1 MHKNSAYMIKSF
13 LSVFILTIF
22 STILHAQSIDQLIKK
37 FDKSIDSLYV
47 LHEFN
52 GNILLVKNGVM
63 LYEKSIG
70 FTDSK
75 TNQTLNSSSAFNLAS
90 ISKTFTSSLVLMYVQ
105 EGRLKIDD
113 QVHTYLPEFPYKDIT
128 IRHLL
133 NHTHGMVEYFDWVI
147 DTLKINDTIG
157 NDQLLALLSKHKPA
171 LNSVPGEKFNYC
183 NTGYAMLSEV
193 LETISGM
200 PYATL
205 LKSKI
210 TKPLKLENTYVQ
222 TVKMPKS
229 PKTRVYGMK
238 FKDGRWNAFD
248 LTTLDE
254 VVGDGNIYSTIYDLQ
269 KWDQALR
276 NGKVLKSAI
285 LQEAYTPAV
294 VKEKPTMVY
303 GLGWIINEPGK
314 KVSHSGSWNGF
325 KNNIVRDLQNG
336 YTLISLSNGA
346 AGIAS
351 YKLLEQF
358 EKAISNLNQ

>member
-1 MHKNSAYMIKSF
+1 MNKSANYIRMF
-13 LSVFILTIF
+13 LCLFIGIVF
-22 STILHAQSIDQLIKK
+22 STMLHAQSIDQLIKK
-37 FDKSIDSLYV
+37 LDKSIDSLHAI
-47 LHEFN
+47 HEFN
-52 GNILLVKNGVM
+52 GNILLVKNGVR

-70 FTDSK
+70 FTDST
-75 TNQTLNSSSAFNLAS
+75 TNHTLTISSAFNLAS

-105 EGRLKIDD
+105 EGKLKIDD
-113 QVHTYLPEFPYKDIT
+113 QVHTYLPNFPYKNIT

-133 NHTHGMVEYFDWVI
+133 NHTHGMIEYFDWI
-147 DTLKINDTIG
+147 NDTLKIKDTIG
-157 NDQLLALLSKHKPA
+157 NDQLLTLLSKYKPA

-183 NTGYAMLSEV
+183 NTGYAVLSEV

-222 TVKMPKS
+222 TVKMPNS
-229 PKTRVYGMK
+229 PKNRVYGMK
-238 FKDGRWNAFD
+238 FKDGRWKAFD

-254 VVGDGNIYSTIYDLQ
+254 VVGDGNIYSTVYDLQ

-276 NGKVLKSAI
+276 DGKILNPAL

-294 VKEKPTMVY
+294 VKEQPKMVY

-325 KNNIVRDLQNG
+325 KNNMVRDLQNG
-336 YTLISLSNGA
+336 YTLISLSNGT

-351 YKLLEQF
+351 YKLLDQF
-358 EKAISNLNQ
+358 EKAISNLHQ

>member
-1 MHKNSAYMIKSF
+1 MNKSAKPF
-13 LSVFILTIF
+13 RACLSLFISIVF
-22 STILHAQSIDQLIKK
+22 STMLHAQSIDQLIKK
-37 FDKSIDSLYV
+37 LDKSIDSLHAI
-47 LHEFN
+47 HEFN
-52 GNILLVKNGVM
+52 GNILLVKNGVR

-70 FTDSK
+70 FTDNT
-75 TNQTLNSSSAFNLAS
+75 TNYALTISSAFNLAS

-105 EGRLKIDD
+105 EGKLKIDD
-113 QVHTYLPEFPYKDIT
+113 QVHTYLPNFPYKNIT
-128 IRHLL
+128 IKHLL
-133 NHTHGMVEYFDWVI
+133 NHTHGMIEYFDWI
-147 DTLKINDTIG
+147 NDTLKIKDTIG
-157 NDQLLALLSKHKPA
+157 NDQLLTLLSKYKPA

-200 PYATL
+200 PYAAL

-222 TVKMPKS
+222 TVKMPNS
-229 PKTRVYGMK
+229 PKNRVYGMK
-238 FKDGRWNAFD
+238 YKDGRWNAFD

-254 VVGDGNIYSTIYDLQ
+254 VVGDGNIYSTVLDLQ

-276 NGKVLKSAI
+276 NGKILKPAI

-294 VKEKPTMVY
+294 VQEKPTMVY

-325 KNNIVRDLQNG
+325 KNNIVRDLKNG
-336 YTLISLSNGA
+336 YTLISLSNGT

-351 YKLLEQF
+351 YKLLDQF

>member
-1 MHKNSAYMIKSF
+1 MNKSANYIRMF
-13 LSVFILTIF
+13 LCLFIGIVF
-22 STILHAQSIDQLIKK
+22 STMLHAQSIDQLIKK
-37 FDKSIDSLYV
+37 LDKSIDSLHAI
-47 LHEFN
+47 HEFN
-52 GNILLVKNGVM
+52 GNILLVKNGVR

-70 FTDSK
+70 FTDST
-75 TNQTLNSSSAFNLAS
+75 TNYALTISSAFNLAS

-105 EGRLKIDD
+105 EGKLKIDD
-113 QVHTYLPEFPYKDIT
+113 QVHTYLPNFPYKDIT

-133 NHTHGMVEYFDWVI
+133 NHTHGMIEYFDWI
-147 DTLKINDTIG
+147 NDTLQIKDTIG
-157 NDQLLALLSKHKPA
+157 NDQLLTLLSKYKPA

-183 NTGYAMLSEV
+183 NTGYAILSEV

-222 TVKMPKS
+222 TVKMPNS
-229 PKTRVYGMK
+229 PKNRVYGMK
-238 FKDGRWNAFD
+238 FKDGRWKAFD

-254 VVGDGNIYSTIYDLQ
+254 FVGDGNIYSTVYDLQ

-276 NGKVLKSAI
+276 DGKVLRPEI
-285 LQEAYTPAV
+285 LQEAYTPAIV
-294 VKEKPTMVY
+294 VEKPIMVY

-325 KNNIVRDLQNG
+325 KNNMVRDLQNG
-336 YTLISLSNGA
+336 YTLISLSNGT
-346 AGIAS
+346 AGVAS
-351 YKLLEQF
+351 YKLLDQF

>member
-1 MHKNSAYMIKSF
+1 MIKPF
-13 LSVFILTIF
+13 LSVFISIIF
-22 STILHAQSIDQLIKK
+22 STILQAQSMNQLIKK
-37 FDKSIDSLYV
+37 FNKSIDSLHQ

-70 FTDSK
+70 FTDS
-75 TNQTLNSSSAFNLAS
+75 TSNQRLTLSSAFNLAS
-90 ISKTFTSSLVLMYVQ
+90 ISKTFTSSLILMYVQ
-105 EGRLKIDD
+105 EGKLKIDD
-113 QVHTYLPEFPYKDIT
+113 QVQQYLPEFPYKDIT

-133 NHTHGMVEYFDWVI
+133 NHTHGMIEYFDLI
-147 DTLKINDTIG
+147 NDTLKINDTIG
-157 NDQLLALLSKHKPA
+157 NDHLLTLLSKHKPD

-183 NTGYAMLSEV
+183 NTGYVILSEV

-200 PYATL
+200 PYAAL
-205 LKSKI
+205 LRSKI

-222 TVKMPKS
+222 TVKMPNS
-229 PKTRVYGMK
+229 PKNRVYGMK

-254 VVGDGNIYSTIYDLQ
+254 FVGDGNIYSTVYDLQ

-276 NGKVLKSAI
+276 DGKVLKPEI

-294 VKEKPTMVY
+294 VIEKPKMVY
-303 GLGWIINEPGK
+303 GLGWIINEPVK

-325 KNNIVRDLQNG
+325 KNNIVRDLING
-336 YTLISLSNGA
+336 YTLISLSNGT

-351 YKLLEQF
+351 YKLLDQF
-358 EKAISNLNQ
+358 EKAISNLKQ

>member
-1 MHKNSAYMIKSF
+1 MNKSANYIIKCLCLFFSI
-13 LSVFILTIF
+13 VF
-22 STILHAQSIDQLIKK
+22 STMLHAQSIDQIVKN
-37 FDKSIDSLYV
+37 FDKSIDSLHAI
-47 LHEFN
+47 HEFN
-52 GNILLVKNGVM
+52 GNILLLKNGVK

-70 FTDSK
+70 FTDS
-75 TNQTLNSSSAFNLAS
+75 TTSQRLNSSSAFNLAS
-90 ISKTFTSSLVLMYVQ
+90 ISKTFTSSLILMYVQ
-105 EGRLKIDD
+105 EGKLKIDD

-200 PYATL
+200 PYAAL

-222 TVKMPKS
+222 TVKMPNS
-229 PKTRVYGMK
+229 PKNRVYGMK
-238 FKDGRWNAFD
+238 FKDGRWKAFD

-254 VVGDGNIYSTIYDLQ
+254 FVGDGNIYSTVYDLQ

-276 NGKVLKSAI
+276 DGKVLKPVI
-285 LQEAYTPAV
+285 LQEAYAPAV
-294 VKEKPTMVY
+294 VVEKPIMVY

-325 KNNIVRDLQNG
+325 KNNIVRDLKNG
-336 YTLISLSNGA
+336 YTLISLSNGT

-351 YKLLEQF
+351 YKLLDQF
-358 EKAISNLNQ
+358 EKAISNLHQ

>member
-1 MHKNSAYMIKSF
+1 MNKSAIYIRKC
-13 LSVFILTIF
+13 LCLFIGIVF
-22 STILHAQSIDQLIKK
+22 STMLHAQSIDQLIKK
-37 FDKSIDSLYV
+37 LDKSIDSLHAI
-47 LHEFN
+47 HEFN
-52 GNILLVKNGVM
+52 GNILLVKNGVR

-70 FTDSK
+70 FTDST
-75 TNQTLNSSSAFNLAS
+75 TNYALTMSSAFNLAS

-105 EGRLKIDD
+105 EGKLKIDD

-128 IRHLL
+128 IRQLL
-133 NHTHGMVEYFDWVI
+133 NHTHGMIEYFDWI
-147 DTLKINDTIG
+147 NDTLKIKDTIG
-157 NDQLLALLSKHKPA
+157 NDQLLTLLSKYKPA

-183 NTGYAMLSEV
+183 NTGYAVLSEV

-222 TVKMPKS
+222 TVKMPNS
-229 PKTRVYGMK
+229 PKNRVYGMK

-254 VVGDGNIYSTIYDLQ
+254 VVGDGNIYSTVDDLQ

-276 NGKVLKSAI
+276 DGKILKPTI

-294 VKEKPTMVY
+294 VKEQPKMVY

-325 KNNIVRDLQNG
+325 KNNMVRDLQNG
-336 YTLISLSNGA
+336 YTLISLSNGT

-351 YKLLEQF
+351 YKLLDQF
-358 EKAISNLNQ
+358 EKAISNLHQ

>member
-1 MHKNSAYMIKSF
+1 MNKSANNIRKYLCLF
-13 LSVFILTIF
+13 LGIVF
-22 STILHAQSIDQLIKK
+22 STMLHAQSIDQLVKK
-37 FDKSIDSLYV
+37 FDKSIDSLHA
-47 LHEFN
+47 LNEFN
-52 GNILLVKNGVM
+52 GNILLVKNGVT

-75 TNQTLNSSSAFNLAS
+75 TNQRLNSTSAFNLAS
-90 ISKTFTSSLVLMYVQ
+90 ISKTFTSSLILMYVQ

-133 NHTHGMVEYFDWVI
+133 NHTHGMIEYFDWI
-147 DTLKINDTIG
+147 NDTLKINDTIG
-157 NDQLLALLSKHKPA
+157 NDQLLVLLSKYKPA

-183 NTGYAMLSEV
+183 NTGYAVLSEV
-193 LETISGM
+193 LEAISGK
-200 PYATL
+200 PYAAL

-210 TKPLKLENTYVQ
+210 TKSLKLENTYVQ
-222 TVKMPKS
+222 TVKMLNS
-229 PKTRVYGMK
+229 PKNRVYGMK

-254 VVGDGNIYSTIYDLQ
+254 VVGDGNIYSTVNDLQ

-276 NGKVLKSAI
+276 DGNVLNPEI

-294 VKEKPTMVY
+294 VLEKPKMVY

-325 KNNIVRDLQNG
+325 KNNMVRDLQNG
-336 YTLISLSNGA
+336 YTLISLSNGT

-351 YKLLEQF
+351 YKLLDQF

>member
-1 MHKNSAYMIKSF
+1 MNKSANYIRKC
-13 LSVFILTIF
+13 LCLFIGFVF
-22 STILHAQSIDQLIKK
+22 STMLHAQSIDQLIQK
-37 FDKSIDSLYV
+37 FDKSIDSLHAI
-47 LHEFN
+47 HEFN
-52 GNILLVKNGVM
+52 GNILLVKNGVK

-70 FTDSK
+70 FTDSTTK
-75 TNQTLNSSSAFNLAS
+75 HTLTISSEFNLAS

-105 EGRLKIDD
+105 EGKLKIDD

-133 NHTHGMVEYFDWVI
+133 NHTHGMIEYFDWI
-147 DTLKINDTIG
+147 NDTLKIKDTIG
-157 NDQLLALLSKHKPA
+157 NDQLLVLLAKYKPA

-183 NTGYAMLSEV
+183 NTGYAVLSEV

-222 TVKMPKS
+222 TVKMPNS
-229 PKTRVYGMK
+229 PKNRVYGMK

-254 VVGDGNIYSTIYDLQ
+254 VVGDGNIYSTVYDLQ

-276 NGKVLKSAI
+276 DGKILNPAL

-294 VKEKPTMVY
+294 VKEQPKMVY

-325 KNNIVRDLQNG
+325 KNNMVRDLQNG
-336 YTLISLSNGA
+336 YTLISLSNGT

-351 YKLLEQF
+351 YKLLDQF
-358 EKAISNLNQ
+358 EKAMSNLHQ

>member
-1 MHKNSAYMIKSF
+1 MNKSAKHF
-13 LSVFILTIF
+13 RACLCLFIGIVF
-22 STILHAQSIDQLIKK
+22 STMLHAQSIDQLIKK
-37 FDKSIDSLYV
+37 LDKSIDSLHAI
-47 LHEFN
+47 HEFN
-52 GNILLVKNGVM
+52 GNILLVKNGVR

-70 FTDSK
+70 FTDNT
-75 TNQTLNSSSAFNLAS
+75 TNYALTISSAFNLAS

-105 EGRLKIDD
+105 EGKLKIDD
-113 QVHTYLPEFPYKDIT
+113 QVHAYLPNFPYKDIT

-133 NHTHGMVEYFDWVI
+133 NHTHGMIEYFDWI
-147 DTLKINDTIG
+147 NDTLKIKDTIG
-157 NDQLLALLSKHKPA
+157 NDQLLTLLSKYKPA

-183 NTGYAMLSEV
+183 NTGYAVLSEV

-222 TVKMPKS
+222 TVKMPNS
-229 PKTRVYGMK
+229 PKNRVYGMK

-254 VVGDGNIYSTIYDLQ
+254 VVGDGNIYSTVYDLQ

-276 NGKVLKSAI
+276 DGKILNLAL

-294 VKEKPTMVY
+294 VKEQPKMVY

-325 KNNIVRDLQNG
+325 KNNMVRDLQNG
-336 YTLISLSNGA
+336 YTLISLSNGT

-351 YKLLEQF
+351 YKLLDQF
-358 EKAISNLNQ
+358 EKAMSNLHQ

>member
-1 MHKNSAYMIKSF
+1 MIKPF
-13 LSVFILTIF
+13 LSVFISIIF
-22 STILHAQSIDQLIKK
+22 SAILQAQSMNQLIKK
-37 FDKSIDSLYV
+37 FNKSIDSLHQ

-75 TNQTLNSSSAFNLAS
+75 TNQKLTLSSSFNLAS
-90 ISKTFTSSLVLMYVQ
+90 ISKTFTSSLILMYVQ
-105 EGRLKIDD
+105 EGKLKIDD
-113 QVHTYLPEFPYKDIT
+113 QVHTYLPNFPYKDIT

-133 NHTHGMVEYFDWVI
+133 NHTHGMIEYFDWI
-147 DTLKINDTIG
+147 NDTLKIKDTIG
-157 NDQLLALLSKHKPA
+157 NDQLLVLLAKYKPA

-183 NTGYAMLSEV
+183 NTGYALLSEV

-200 PYATL
+200 PYTVL

-222 TVKMPKS
+222 TVKMPNS
-229 PKTRVYGMK
+229 PKNRVYGMK

-254 VVGDGNIYSTIYDLQ
+254 FVGDGNIYSTIYDLQ

-276 NGKVLKSAI
+276 NGKVLRQEI
-285 LQEAYTPAV
+285 LQEAYTPSV
-294 VKEKPTMVY
+294 VIEKPKMVY

-325 KNNIVRDLQNG
+325 KNNMVRDLKNG
-336 YTLISLSNGA
+336 YTLISLSNGT
-346 AGIAS
+346 AGGAS
-351 YKLLEQF
+351 YKLLDQF
-358 EKAISNLNQ
+358 EKAISNLTQ

>member
-1 MHKNSAYMIKSF
+1 MNKSAKPF
-13 LSVFILTIF
+13 RACLSLFISIVF
-22 STILHAQSIDQLIKK
+22 STMLHAQSIDQLIKK
-37 FDKSIDSLYV
+37 LDKSIDSLHAI
-47 LHEFN
+47 HEFN
-52 GNILLVKNGVM
+52 GNILLVKNGVR

-70 FTDSK
+70 FTDNT
-75 TNQTLNSSSAFNLAS
+75 TNYALTISSAFNLAS

-105 EGRLKIDD
+105 EGKLKIDD
-113 QVHTYLPEFPYKDIT
+113 QVHTYLPNFPYKNIT
-128 IRHLL
+128 IKHLL
-133 NHTHGMVEYFDWVI
+133 NHTHGMIEYFDWI
-147 DTLKINDTIG
+147 NDTLKIKDTIG
-157 NDQLLALLSKHKPA
+157 NDQLLTLLSKYKPA

-183 NTGYAMLSEV
+183 NTGYAVLSEV

-222 TVKMPKS
+222 TVKMPNS
-229 PKTRVYGMK
+229 PKNRVYGMK

-254 VVGDGNIYSTIYDLQ
+254 VVGDGNIYSTVYDLQ

-276 NGKVLKSAI
+276 DGKILNPAL

-294 VKEKPTMVY
+294 VKEQPKMVY

-336 YTLISLSNGA
+336 YTLISLSNGT
-346 AGIAS
+346 AGVAS
-351 YKLLEQF
+351 YKLLDQF
-358 EKAISNLNQ
+358 EKAISNLHQ

>member
-1 MHKNSAYMIKSF
+1 MNKSAKSF
-13 LSVFILTIF
+13 RVCLCLFIGIVF
-22 STILHAQSIDQLIKK
+22 STMLHAQSIDQLIKK
-37 FDKSIDSLYV
+37 LDKSIDSLHAI
-47 LHEFN
+47 HEFN
-52 GNILLVKNGVM
+52 GNILLVKNGVR

-70 FTDSK
+70 FTDNT
-75 TNQTLNSSSAFNLAS
+75 TNYALTISSAFNLAS

-105 EGRLKIDD
+105 EGKLKIDD
-113 QVHTYLPEFPYKDIT
+113 QVHTYLPNFPYKDIT

-133 NHTHGMVEYFDWVI
+133 NHTHGMIEYFDWI
-147 DTLKINDTIG
+147 NDTLKIKDTIG
-157 NDQLLALLSKHKPA
+157 NDQLLTLLSKYKPA

-183 NTGYAMLSEV
+183 NTGYAVLSEV

-222 TVKMPKS
+222 TVKMPNS
-229 PKTRVYGMK
+229 PKNRVYGMK

-254 VVGDGNIYSTIYDLQ
+254 VVGDGNIYSTVYDLQ

-276 NGKVLKSAI
+276 DGKILNPAL

-294 VKEKPTMVY
+294 VKEQPKMVY

-325 KNNIVRDLQNG
+325 KNNMVRDLQNG
-336 YTLISLSNGA
+336 YTLISLSNGT

-351 YKLLEQF
+351 YKLLDQF
-358 EKAISNLNQ
+358 EKAMSNLHQ

>member
-1 MHKNSAYMIKSF
+1 MNKSANYIRMF
-13 LSVFILTIF
+13 LCLFIGIVF
-22 STILHAQSIDQLIKK
+22 STMLHAQSIDQLIKK
-37 FDKSIDSLYV
+37 LDKSIDSLYAI
-47 LHEFN
+47 HEFN
-52 GNILLVKNGVM
+52 GNILLVKNGVR

-70 FTDSK
+70 FTDST
-75 TNQTLNSSSAFNLAS
+75 TNYALTISSAFNLAS

-105 EGRLKIDD
+105 EGKLKIDD
-113 QVHTYLPEFPYKDIT
+113 QVHTYLPNFPYKNIT

-133 NHTHGMVEYFDWVI
+133 NHTHGMIEYFDWI
-147 DTLKINDTIG
+147 NDTLKIKDTIG
-157 NDQLLALLSKHKPA
+157 NDQLLTLLSKYKPA

-183 NTGYAMLSEV
+183 NTGYAVLSEV

-222 TVKMPKS
+222 TVKMPNS
-229 PKTRVYGMK
+229 PKNRVYGMK

-254 VVGDGNIYSTIYDLQ
+254 VVGDGNIYSTVDDLQ

-276 NGKVLKSAI
+276 DGKVLKPAI

-294 VKEKPTMVY
+294 VKEQPKMVY

-325 KNNIVRDLQNG
+325 KNNMVRDLQNG
-336 YTLISLSNGA
+336 YTLISLSNGT

-351 YKLLEQF
+351 YKLLDQF
-358 EKAISNLNQ
+358 EKAMSNLHQ

>member
-1 MHKNSAYMIKSF
+1 MIKPF
-13 LSVFILTIF
+13 LSVFISITF
-22 STILHAQSIDQLIKK
+22 SAILQAQSMSQLIKK
-37 FDKSIDSLYV
+37 FNKSIDSLHQ

-70 FTDSK
+70 FTDS
-75 TNQTLNSSSAFNLAS
+75 TSNHRLTLSSEFNLAS
-90 ISKTFTSSLVLMYVQ
+90 ISKTFTSSLILMYVQ
-105 EGRLKIDD
+105 EGKLKIDD
-113 QVHTYLPEFPYKDIT
+113 QVQQYLPEFPYKDIT

-133 NHTHGMVEYFDWVI
+133 NHTHGMIEYFDWI
-147 DTLKINDTIG
+147 NDTLKINDTIG
-157 NDQLLALLSKHKPA
+157 NDQLLTLLSKYKPA

-183 NTGYAMLSEV
+183 NTGYAILSEV

-200 PYATL
+200 PYAAL
-205 LKSKI
+205 LRSKI

-222 TVKMPKS
+222 TVKMPNS
-229 PKTRVYGMK
+229 PKNRVYGMK

-248 LTTLDE
+248 LSTLDE
-254 VVGDGNIYSTIYDLQ
+254 FVGDGNIYSTVYDLQ

-276 NGKVLKSAI
+276 DGKVLKPEI

-294 VKEKPTMVY
+294 VIEKPKMVY
-303 GLGWIINEPGK
+303 GLGWIINEPVK

-325 KNNIVRDLQNG
+325 KNNIVHDLKNG
-336 YTLISLSNGA
+336 YTLISLSNGT

-351 YKLLEQF
+351 YKILDQF
-358 EKAISNLNQ
+358 EKSISNLK

>member
-1 MHKNSAYMIKSF
+1 MNKSAIYIRKC
-13 LSVFILTIF
+13 LCLFIGIVF
-22 STILHAQSIDQLIKK
+22 STMLHAQSIDQLIKK
-37 FDKSIDSLYV
+37 LDKSIDSLHAI
-47 LHEFN
+47 HEFN
-52 GNILLVKNGVM
+52 GNILLVKNGVR

-70 FTDSK
+70 FTDST
-75 TNQTLNSSSAFNLAS
+75 TNYALTISSAFNLAS

-105 EGRLKIDD
+105 EGKLKIDD
-113 QVHTYLPEFPYKDIT
+113 QVHTYLPNFPYKNIT

-133 NHTHGMVEYFDWVI
+133 NHTHGMIEYFDWI
-147 DTLKINDTIG
+147 NDTLKIKDTIG
-157 NDQLLALLSKHKPA
+157 NDQLLTLLSKYKPA

-183 NTGYAMLSEV
+183 NTGYAVLSEV

-222 TVKMPKS
+222 TVKMPNS
-229 PKTRVYGMK
+229 PKNRVYGMK

-254 VVGDGNIYSTIYDLQ
+254 VVGDGNIYSTVDDLQ

-276 NGKVLKSAI
+276 DGKILKPTI

-294 VKEKPTMVY
+294 VKEQPKMVY

-325 KNNIVRDLQNG
+325 KNNMVRDLQNG
-336 YTLISLSNGA
+336 YTLISLSNGT

-351 YKLLEQF
+351 YKLLDQF
-358 EKAISNLNQ
+358 EKAISNLHQ

>member
-1 MHKNSAYMIKSF
+1 MNKSATYIRKC
-13 LSVFILTIF
+13 LCLFIGIVF
-22 STILHAQSIDQLIKK
+22 STMLHAQSIDQLIKK
-37 FDKSIDSLYV
+37 FDKSIDSLHAI
-47 LHEFN
+47 HEFN
-52 GNILLVKNGVM
+52 GNILLVKNGVK

-70 FTDSK
+70 FTDNTSNHAL
-75 TNQTLNSSSAFNLAS
+75 TTSSAFNLAS

-105 EGRLKIDD
+105 EGKLKIDD

-133 NHTHGMVEYFDWVI
+133 NHTHGMVEYFDWVN
-147 DTLKINDTIG
+147 DTLKIKDTIG
-157 NDQLLALLSKHKPA
+157 NDQLLALLSKYKPV

-200 PYATL
+200 PYAAL

-222 TVKMPKS
+222 TIKMPKS
-229 PKTRVYGMK
+229 PKTRVYGMR

-254 VVGDGNIYSTIYDLQ
+254 VVGDGNIYSTVNDLQ

-276 NGKVLKSAI
+276 NGKVLKPEI
-285 LQEAYTPAV
+285 LQEAYTPSV
-294 VKEKPTMVY
+294 IIEKPKMVY

-325 KNNIVRDLQNG
+325 KNNMVRDLKNG
-336 YTLISLSNGA
+336 YTLISLSNGT
-346 AGIAS
+346 AGVAS
-351 YKLLEQF
+351 YKLLDQF

>member
-1 MHKNSAYMIKSF
+1 MIKSF

-37 FDKSIDSLYV
+37 FDKSIDSLHAI
-47 LHEFN
+47 HEFN
-52 GNILLVKNGVM
+52 GNILLVKNGVK

-70 FTDSK
+70 FTDS
-75 TNQTLNSSSAFNLAS
+75 TTSQRLNSSSAFNLAS
-90 ISKTFTSSLVLMYVQ
+90 ISKTFTSSLILMYVQ
-105 EGRLKIDD
+105 EGKLKIDD
-113 QVHTYLPEFPYKDIT
+113 QVNKYLPEFPYKDIT

-147 DTLKINDTIG
+147 DTLKIYDTIG

-254 VVGDGNIYSTIYDLQ
+254 VVGDGNIYSTVNDLQ

-276 NGKVLKSAI
+276 NGKVLRPEI
-285 LQEAYTPAV
+285 LQEAYTPSV
-294 VKEKPTMVY
+294 VIEKPKMVY

-325 KNNIVRDLQNG
+325 KNNMVRDLKNG
-336 YTLISLSNGA
+336 YTLISLSNGT
-346 AGIAS
+346 AGVAS
-351 YKLLEQF
+351 YKLLDQF

>member
-1 MHKNSAYMIKSF
+1 MIKSF

-37 FDKSIDSLYV
+37 FDKSIDSLHAI
-47 LHEFN
+47 HEFN
-52 GNILLVKNGVM
+52 GNILLVKNGVK

-70 FTDSK
+70 FTDSTTK
-75 TNQTLNSSSAFNLAS
+75 HTLTISSEFNLAS

-105 EGRLKIDD
+105 EGKLKIDD

-133 NHTHGMVEYFDWVI
+133 NHTHGMIEYFDWI
-147 DTLKINDTIG
+147 NDSLKIKDTIG
-157 NDQLLALLSKHKPA
+157 NDQLLTLLSKYKPA

-183 NTGYAMLSEV
+183 NTGYAVLSEV

-205 LKSKI
+205 LRSKI

-222 TVKMPKS
+222 TVKMSNS
-229 PKTRVYGMK
+229 PKNRVYGMQYK
-238 FKDGRWNAFD
+238 EGRWNTYD

-254 VVGDGNIYSTIYDLQ
+254 FVGDGNIYSTVYDLQ

-276 NGKVLKSAI
+276 DGKILNPAL

-294 VKEKPTMVY
+294 VKEQPKMVY

-325 KNNIVRDLQNG
+325 KNNMVRDLQNG
-336 YTLISLSNGA
+336 YTLISLSNGT

-351 YKLLEQF
+351 YKLLDQF
-358 EKAISNLNQ
+358 EKAISNLHQ

>member
-1 MHKNSAYMIKSF
+1 MNKSANYIRNC
-13 LSVFILTIF
+13 LCLFIGIVF
-22 STILHAQSIDQLIKK
+22 STMLHAQSIDQLIKK
-37 FDKSIDSLYV
+37 LDKSIDSLHAI
-47 LHEFN
+47 HEFN
-52 GNILLVKNGVM
+52 GNILLVKNGVR

-70 FTDSK
+70 FTDNT
-75 TNQTLNSSSAFNLAS
+75 TNYALTISSAFNLAS

-105 EGRLKIDD
+105 EGKLKIDD
-113 QVHTYLPEFPYKDIT
+113 QVHTYLPNFPYKNIT
-128 IRHLL
+128 IKHLL
-133 NHTHGMVEYFDWVI
+133 NHTHGMIEYFDWI
-147 DTLKINDTIG
+147 NDTLKIKDTIG
-157 NDQLLALLSKHKPA
+157 NDQLLTLLSKYKPA

-183 NTGYAMLSEV
+183 NTGYAVLSEV

-222 TVKMPKS
+222 TVKMPNS
-229 PKTRVYGMK
+229 PKNRVYGMK

-254 VVGDGNIYSTIYDLQ
+254 VVGDGNIYSTVYDLQ

-276 NGKVLKSAI
+276 DGKILNPAL
-285 LQEAYTPAV
+285 LQEAYTPVV
-294 VKEKPTMVY
+294 VKEQPKMVY

-325 KNNIVRDLQNG
+325 KNNMVRDLQNG
-336 YTLISLSNGA
+336 YTLISLSNGT

-351 YKLLEQF
+351 YKLLDQF
-358 EKAISNLNQ
+358 EKAISNLHQ

>member
-1 MHKNSAYMIKSF
+1 MNKSANYIRMF
-13 LSVFILTIF
+13 LCLFISIVF
-22 STILHAQSIDQLIKK
+22 STILQAQSIDQLIKK
-37 FDKSIDSLYV
+37 LDKSIDSLHAI
-47 LHEFN
+47 HEFN
-52 GNILLVKNGVM
+52 GNILLVKNGVK
-63 LYEKSIG
+63 LYEKSVG
-70 FTDSK
+70 FTDST
-75 TNQTLNSSSAFNLAS
+75 TNQRLNSSSAFNLAS

-105 EGRLKIDD
+105 EGKLKIDD
-113 QVHTYLPEFPYKDIT
+113 QVHMFLPEFPYKDIT

-133 NHTHGMVEYFDWVI
+133 NHTHGMIEYFDWI
-147 DTLKINDTIG
+147 NDTLKIKDTIG
-157 NDQLLALLSKHKPA
+157 NDQLLVLLAKYKPA

-183 NTGYAMLSEV
+183 NTGYAVLSEV

-200 PYATL
+200 PYAAL

-222 TVKMPKS
+222 TVQMPNS
-229 PKTRVYGMK
+229 PKNRVYGMK

-254 VVGDGNIYSTIYDLQ
+254 FVGDGNIYSTVYDLQ

-276 NGKVLKSAI
+276 DGKVLKPAI
-285 LQEAYTPAV
+285 LQEAYTPSV
-294 VKEKPTMVY
+294 VQEKPTMVY

-325 KNNIVRDLQNG
+325 KNNMVRDLQNG
-336 YTLISLSNGA
+336 YTMISLSNGA

>member
-1 MHKNSAYMIKSF
+1 MNKSANYIRKCLCLLF
-13 LSVFILTIF
+13 GIVF
-22 STILHAQSIDQLIKK
+22 STMLDAQSIDQLIKK
-37 FDKSIDSLYV
+37 FDKSIDSLHSI
-47 LHEFN
+47 HEFN
-52 GNILLVKNGVM
+52 GNILLVQNGVK

-70 FTDSK
+70 FTDST
-75 TNQTLNSSSAFNLAS
+75 TNHTLNSSSAFNLAS
-90 ISKTFTSSLVLMYVQ
+90 ISKTFTSSLILMYVQ
-105 EGRLKIDD
+105 EGKLKIDD

-133 NHTHGMVEYFDWVI
+133 NHTHGMIEYFDWI
-147 DTLKINDTIG
+147 NDTLKINDTIG
-157 NDQLLALLSKHKPA
+157 NDQLLVLLAKYKPA

-193 LETISGM
+193 LESISGM
-200 PYATL
+200 PYAAL

-222 TVKMPKS
+222 TVKMPNS
-229 PKTRVYGMK
+229 PKNRVYGMK
-238 FKDGRWNAFD
+238 YKDGRWNAFD

-254 VVGDGNIYSTIYDLQ
+254 VVGDGNIYSTVNDLQ

-276 NGKVLKSAI
+276 NGKVLRPEI
-285 LQEAYTPAV
+285 LQEAYTPSV
-294 VKEKPTMVY
+294 VIEKPTMVY

-325 KNNIVRDLQNG
+325 KNNMVRNLQNG
-336 YTLISLSNGA
+336 YTLISLSNGT
-346 AGIAS
+346 AGVAS
-351 YKLLEQF
+351 YKLLDQF

>member
-1 MHKNSAYMIKSF
+1 MNKSANYIRKCLCLF
-13 LSVFILTIF
+13 FGIVF
-22 STILHAQSIDQLIKK
+22 STMLHAQSIDQLIKK
-37 FDKSIDSLYV
+37 FDKSIDSLHAI
-47 LHEFN
+47 HEFN

-75 TNQTLNSSSAFNLAS
+75 TNQKLTLSSSFNLAS
-90 ISKTFTSSLVLMYVQ
+90 ISKTFTSSLILMHVQ
-105 EGRLKIDD
+105 EGKLKIDD
-113 QVHTYLPEFPYKDIT
+113 QVNKYLPEFPYKDIT

-133 NHTHGMVEYFDWVI
+133 NHTHGMIEYFDWI
-147 DTLKINDTIG
+147 NDTLKIKDTIG
-157 NDQLLALLSKHKPA
+157 NDQLLVLLAKYKPA

-183 NTGYAMLSEV
+183 NTGYALLSEV

-200 PYATL
+200 PYTVL

-222 TVKMPKS
+222 TVKMPNS
-229 PKTRVYGMK
+229 PKNRVYGMK

-254 VVGDGNIYSTIYDLQ
+254 FVGDGNIYSTIYDLQ

-276 NGKVLKSAI
+276 NGKVLRQEI
-285 LQEAYTPAV
+285 LQEAYTPSV
-294 VKEKPTMVY
+294 VIEKPKMVY

-325 KNNIVRDLQNG
+325 KNNMVRDLKNG
-336 YTLISLSNGA
+336 YTLISLSNGT
-346 AGIAS
+346 AGVAS
-351 YKLLEQF
+351 YKLLDQF
-358 EKAISNLNQ
+358 EKAISNLTQ

>member
-1 MHKNSAYMIKSF
+1 MNKSANYIRMF
-13 LSVFILTIF
+13 LCLFIGIVF
-22 STILHAQSIDQLIKK
+22 STMLHAQSIDQLIKK
-37 FDKSIDSLYV
+37 LDKSIDSLHAI
-47 LHEFN
+47 HEFN
-52 GNILLVKNGVM
+52 GNILLVKNGVR

-70 FTDSK
+70 FTDST
-75 TNQTLNSSSAFNLAS
+75 TNYALTISSAFNLAS
-90 ISKTFTSSLVLMYVQ
+90 IAKTFTSSLILMYVQ
-105 EGRLKIDD
+105 EGKLKIDD
-113 QVHTYLPEFPYKDIT
+113 QVHTYLPEFPYKDLT

-147 DTLKINDTIG
+147 DTLKIKDTIG
-157 NDQLLALLSKHKPA
+157 NDQLLTLLSKYKPA

-183 NTGYAMLSEV
+183 NTGYAVLSEV

-222 TVKMPKS
+222 TVKMPNS
-229 PKTRVYGMK
+229 PKNRVYGMK

-254 VVGDGNIYSTIYDLQ
+254 VVGDGNIYSTVDDLQ

-276 NGKVLKSAI
+276 DGKILKPTI

-294 VKEKPTMVY
+294 VKEQPKMVY

-325 KNNIVRDLQNG
+325 KNNMVRDLQNG
-336 YTLISLSNGA
+336 YTLISLSNGT

-351 YKLLEQF
+351 YKLLDQF
-358 EKAISNLNQ
+358 EKAISNLHQ